1 MAETER
7 NEPKKKIYSKPTL
20 TDLGTVHELT
30 EAVGKHGNRDG
41 GAPPNQKTQ
50 V

>member
-1 MAETER
+1 MAETELD
-7 NEPKKKIYSKPTL
+7 EPKKKIYSKATL

-30 EAVGKHGNRDG
+30 EAVGKHGSRDG

-50 V
+50 L

>member
-1 MAETER
+1 MAETELD
-7 NEPKKKIYSKPTL
+7 EPKKKIYSKPAL

-30 EAVGKHGNRDG
+30 EAVGKHGSRDG

>member
-1 MAETER
+1 MAETELD
-7 NEPKKKIYSKPTL
+7 EPKKKVYSEPTL

-30 EAVGKHGNRDG
+30 EAVGKHGSRDG

-50 V
+50 L